1 MGNFSLWDYLS
12 AETSHLLVNVFYVP
26 LWVANGNQID
36 NYKKTIYMK
45 NFVQELKWRGMIQDI
60 MPGTE
65 EKLME
70 GSTAA

>member
-1 MGNFSLWDYLS
+1 
-12 AETSHLLVNVFYVP
+12 
-26 LWVANGNQID
+26 
-36 NYKKTIYMK
+36 MK

-70 GSTAA
+70 AYAM